1 MSTAL
6 ERIKELDRE
15 IIDAA
20 NLKSLLVAAQGDC
33 RTDAGKNI
41 VDDQLAMIAK
51 RIGRAQ
57 SEIEAIER
65 DCFAELASERRNRK
79 YPPLPP
85 IRRSTLQFAGED
97 ELFIPV
103 QESSRADS
111 NPATFLPV
119 PAAAQTSAMEA

>member
-6 ERIKELDRE
+6 ERIKELERE

-20 NLKSLLVAAQGDC
+20 NLKSLLVAAQDDC

-41 VDDQLAMIAK
+41 VTGQLAMIAR
-51 RIGRAQ
+51 RISRAQ
-57 SEIEAIER
+57 SEIDAIEQ

-79 YPPLPP
+79 YPPLPS
-85 IRRSTLQFAGED
+85 IRKSTLQLAGED
-97 ELFIPV
+97 ELFIPI
-103 QESSRADS
+103 QESIRVDS